1 MRLKTLGRFFLTV
14 LPDCSD
20 LLRSASLSSSLK
32 LDQNGRLTATVSAK
46 SNNFALLAR
55 KTVNIP
61 VDAPYLFLLKNIRPR
76 YYFD

>member
-1 MRLKTLGRFFLTV
+1 MTV

-32 LDQNGRLTATVSAK
+32 LDQNGRLKATVSAK

-55 KTVNIP
+55 KTVN
-61 VDAPYLFLLKNIRPR
+61 APYLFLLKNIRPR